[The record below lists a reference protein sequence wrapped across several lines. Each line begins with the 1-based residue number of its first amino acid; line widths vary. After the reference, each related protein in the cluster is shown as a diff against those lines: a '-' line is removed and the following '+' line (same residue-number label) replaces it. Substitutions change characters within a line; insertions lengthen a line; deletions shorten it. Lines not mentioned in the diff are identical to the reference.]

1 MFVLTPGQ
9 GRAAVPNEGV
19 STNEKRREQ
28 EVHRW
33 IGVVPAVPVLVIR
46 ESVKSEVA
54 DLLVDLCSTL
64 TYAHEL
70 WAVTKRMRVQIQ
82 AMKMTSL

>member
-1 MFVLTPGQ
+1 MSCCTKLRSLSISGSL
-9 GRAAVPNEGV
+9 

-70 WAVTKRMRVQIQ
+70 WAKE
-82 AMKMTSL
+82 